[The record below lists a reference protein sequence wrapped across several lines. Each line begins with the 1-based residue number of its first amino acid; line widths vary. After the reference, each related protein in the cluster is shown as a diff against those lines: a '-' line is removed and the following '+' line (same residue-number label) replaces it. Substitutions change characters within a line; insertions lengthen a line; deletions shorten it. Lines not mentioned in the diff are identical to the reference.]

1 MSRIDTLL
9 NKLCGKP
16 TPANFRFSELR
27 KVMSYFGYLESNKGA
42 TSGSRVKFY
51 HPKTKAVL
59 LIHKPHPG
67 DEMVKA
73 AVDSVVR
80 FLKGKGQLKNS
91 DLLHYKG
98 YTARP
103 EYSVEDRVFTAQF
116 WG

>member
-51 HPKTKAVL
+51 HRSSGSLL

-80 FLKGKGQLKNS
+80 FLKEHG
-91 DLLHYKG
+91 HI
-98 YTARP
+98 
-103 EYSVEDRVFTAQF
+103 
-116 WG
+116 